1 LKPTQA
7 TETEAFTYLYKGM
20 WESRIQPDMTL
31 KHPNFCIQTVREK
44 NVNKLTIAVL
54 VFASCLLASSAHGQ
68 QFDAAFGVSTITS
81 SSGTITNGL
90 YFPSDTGGTYPGFSA
105 DLLLRHRIGFEGD
118 ISWRASQ
125 NLYGGIGSQPY
136 RPIFYSFNAIWA
148 PKLTKN
154 LTAEL
159 LAGIGG
165 EDVRFYGVVNCS
177 NFFGCTNYAS
187 SNHFM
192 GDFGGGIR
200 AYIWH
205 DVFVRPEVRLYLI
218 NNNLEF
224 SSNTV
229 VRYGGSLGYS
239 FGGR

>member
-1 LKPTQA
+1 MEYWVRSSSFLNPTQHA
-7 TETEAFTYLYKGM
+7 CGTSNSALTSREKKVKK
-20 WESRIQPDMTL
+20 SRIVIFVCAFVT
-31 KHPNFCIQTVREK
+31 
-44 NVNKLTIAVL
+44 
-54 VFASCLLASSAHGQ
+54 CLLVSNAYGQ
-68 QFDAAFGVSTITS
+68 QFDAAFGVGTISS
-81 SSGTITNGL
+81 SSGKTVNGL
-90 YFPSDTGGTYPGFSA
+90 FFPSDTGGAYPGFSA
-105 DLLLRHRIGFEGD
+105 DLLLRHRFGFEGEL
-118 ISWRASQ
+118 SWRASQ
-125 NLYGGIGSQPY
+125 ALYGGFQPY
-136 RPIFYSFNAIWA
+136 RPLFYSFNAIWA

-165 EDVRFYGVVNCS
+165 EDVRFYGFSNCN
-177 NFFGCTNYAS
+177 NFFGCTTYAS

-205 DVFVRPEVRLYLI
+205 NVFIRPEVRLYLI
-218 NNNLEF
+218 NNNVEF

>member
-1 LKPTQA
+1 MKKP
-7 TETEAFTYLYKGM
+7 
-20 WESRIQPDMTL
+20 I
-31 KHPNFCIQTVREK
+31 V
-44 NVNKLTIAVL
+44 VAVFA
-54 VFASCLLASSAHGQ
+54 FASCLFAVSAYGQ
-68 QFDAAFGVSTITS
+68 QFDAAFGVGTTS
-81 SSGTITNGL
+81 SASATITNGL
-90 YFPSDTGGTYPGFSA
+90 YFPSDRGGAYPAFSA

-118 ISWRASQ
+118 VSWRASQ
-125 NLYGGIGSQPY
+125 NLYGGSQPY
-136 RPIFYSFNAIWA
+136 RPVFYSFNAIWA
-148 PKLTKN
+148 PKLSKN
-154 LTAEL
+154 FTAEL

-165 EDVRFYGVVNCS
+165 EDLRFYGLLNCN
-177 NFFGCTNYAS
+177 NFFGCTSYSS

-205 DVFVRPEVRLYLI
+205 NVFVRPEVRLYLI
-218 NNNLEF
+218 NNNAEF

>member
-1 LKPTQA
+1 MK
-7 TETEAFTYLYKGM
+7 
-20 WESRIQPDMTL
+20 
-31 KHPNFCIQTVREK
+31 
-44 NVNKLTIAVL
+44 KLTVVVL
-54 VFASCLLASSAHGQ
+54 AFASCLLASNAYAQ
-68 QFDAAFGVSTITS
+68 QFDAAFGVSTISS

-90 YFPSDTGGTYPGFSA
+90 FFPSDRGGAYPGFSA

-118 ISWRASQ
+118 LSWRASQ
-125 NLYGGIGSQPY
+125 NLYGGSQPY
-136 RPIFYSFNAIWA
+136 RPVFYSFNAIWA
-148 PKLTKN
+148 PKLGKN
-154 LTAEL
+154 FTAEL
-159 LAGIGG
+159 LAGVGG
-165 EDVRFYGVVNCS
+165 EDLRFYGYSNCN
-177 NFFGCTNYAS
+177 NFFGCTTYSS

-205 DVFVRPEVRLYLI
+205 NVFIRPEVRLYLI
-218 NNNLEF
+218 NNNAEF